1 MIPNGDHLSRYYT
14 PNKKP
19 SNKVMYE
26 IDADDF
32 KDEDADFFNRGKE
45 ESKGQSRFKQG
56 FHSNF
61 Y

>member
-1 MIPNGDHLSRYYT
+1 
-14 PNKKP
+14 
-19 SNKVMYE
+19 MYE